1 MLMRK
6 RAFKYRLYPNE
17 SQQALLN
24 QNYGHVRFVWNH
36 CVEQFQQRH
45 LPLSVTDLRALYPF
59 LQTVSAASLQ
69 QKQRDFIETKKQFF
83 NKKRKKRI
91 RAPKFKKKR
100 NGGSFRLPYPKF
112 SLAGSRIRLEKIGEV
127 SYVVD
132 RPLPPNA
139 KLLSVT
145 VSKNASD
152 QHFVSLLV
160 AMPIA
165 PKPKTQHVVGCD
177 VGLKA
182 FVVTSE
188 AAFFE
193 PNQSY
198 RKNQAELQKA
208 QKKRSRKKK
217 GSNRRNK
224 QRQKVARIHQK
235 IVNQRH
241 HYVHHVTTHLVDHYD
256 TIVIED
262 LNVQGMGQNR
272 KLAKSIYDASFRQFR
287 TQLEYKCDWYAK
299 KLVIADRFF
308 ASSKTCSGCGAQKIT
323 LRLAERTFE
332 CEKCSLRLDR
342 DLNAALN
349 LKKLAV

>member
-36 CVEQFQQRH
+36 CVEQFQQRQP
-45 LPLSVTDLRALYPF
+45 PLSVTDLRSTYPF

-69 QKQRDFIETKKQFF
+69 QKQRDFIETKKQLF

-91 RAPKFKKKR
+91 RAPKFKKKG

-112 SLAGSRIRLEKIGEV
+112 RLGAGRIRFEKIGEV
-127 SYVVD
+127 SYVAD

-152 QHFVSLLV
+152 QHFISVLV
-160 AMPIA
+160 EVPIV
-165 PKPKTQHVVGCD
+165 PKPKTQQTVGCD
-177 VGLKA
+177 VGLKS

-188 AAFFE
+188 SEFFE

-198 RKNQAELQKA
+198 RKNQAELQRA
-208 QKKRSRKKK
+208 QKKLARKQK
-217 GSNRRNK
+217 GSRRRRK
-224 QRQKVARIHQK
+224 QRQKVARI
-235 IVNQRH
+235 
-241 HYVHHVTTHLVDHYD
+241 L
-256 TIVIED
+256 
-262 LNVQGMGQNR
+262 
-272 KLAKSIYDASFRQFR
+272 
-287 TQLEYKCDWYAK
+287 
-299 KLVIADRFF
+299 
-308 ASSKTCSGCGAQKIT
+308 
-323 LRLAERTFE
+323 
-332 CEKCSLRLDR
+332 SLIHI
-342 DLNAALN
+342 
-349 LKKLAV
+349 